1 MIRRLLFLAM
11 CLVCSTT
18 TWAQRPLKVYIS
30 ADMEG
35 ITGVASA
42 DQLSPAG
49 FEYSKAREWMTAEVL
64 AAIQGA
70 REAGATEFVVSDSHG
85 NGQSLLLERFPTDI
99 PVTLVR
105 SFPRPLGMMEG
116 IDSSFAA
123 VIFIGYHAA
132 TTSTT
137 GVRAH
142 TMSSALLTR
151 ISLNGTAQSEAG
163 INAAIAAHFGVPV
176 VMITGDDAIVNET
189 KQRLG
194 NLEGVAVKRAI
205 GFHSVATMMPEA
217 AQAQIRAHA
226 KIAVTRRGECRA
238 RRAPDLSSRRAAP
251 TSRPPAGPRRGR
263 PADRRDPARRNETL
277 CDDETHYGRRVVQEL
292 PSRGNPRIL
301 EQHSTR
307 RRAYGAAGRE
317 GHDRGVALSGVRDEL
332 RSGDHAVE
340 SQSAK
345 PTPLHQAFSRV
356 WVTVFFHAE
365 PRRPRRATCAA
376 ET

>member
-1 MIRRLLFLAM
+1 MTRRLLVTGLCLAAASA
-11 CLVCSTT
+11 LG
-18 TWAQRPLKVYIS
+18 AQRPLKVYIS

-35 ITGVASA
+35 ITGVVSA
-42 DQLSPAG
+42 DQLGPAS

-85 NGQSLLLERFPTDI
+85 NGESLLLEKFPTDI

-151 ISLNGTAQSEAG
+151 IALNNTSQSEAG

-194 NLEGVAVKRAI
+194 NVEGVIVKRAI
-205 GFHSVATMMPEA
+205 GFHSTATMMPET

-226 KIAVTRRGECRA
+226 KTAVTRRAEMKPYPMTKPINVDISFKNYRA
-238 RRAPDLSSRRAAP
+238 SEILAYLSVMQRIDAHTIRFVARDMIEASKFLEFA
-251 TSRPPAGPRRGR
+251 TSY
-263 PADRRDPARRNETL
+263 DPA
-277 CDDETHYGRRVVQEL
+277 
-292 PSRGNPRIL
+292 I
-301 EQHSTR
+301 
-307 RRAYGAAGRE
+307 
-317 GHDRGVALSGVRDEL
+317 
-332 RSGDHAVE
+332 
-340 SQSAK
+340 
-345 PTPLHQAFSRV
+345 TP
-356 WVTVFFHAE
+356 
-365 PRRPRRATCAA
+365 
-376 ET
+376 

>member
-1 MIRRLLFLAM
+1 MIRRLM
-11 CLVCSTT
+11 CLATFLLSAST
-18 TWAQRPLKVYIS
+18 TWAQRPIKVYIS

-85 NGQSLLLERFPTDI
+85 NGQSLLLEKFPTDV
-99 PVTLVR
+99 PVTVVR

-151 ISLNGTAQSEAG
+151 IALNGSAQSEAG

-176 VMITGDDAIVNET
+176 VMITGDDAIVSET

-194 NLEGVAVKRAI
+194 NIEGVAVKHAI
-205 GFHSVATMMPEA
+205 GFHSVATMLPEV
-217 AQAQIRAHA
+217 AQGNIRARA
-226 KIAVTRRGECRA
+226 KIAVN
-238 RRAPDLSSRRAAP
+238 RRAEMKPYTMTKPVTVDVSFKNYRPVEILGYLSSIQRVDAHTARLVAKDMIEASKFLEFV
-251 TSRPPAGPRRGR
+251 TSY
-263 PADRRDPARRNETL
+263 DPA
-277 CDDETHYGRRVVQEL
+277 
-292 PSRGNPRIL
+292 I
-301 EQHSTR
+301 
-307 RRAYGAAGRE
+307 
-317 GHDRGVALSGVRDEL
+317 
-332 RSGDHAVE
+332 
-340 SQSAK
+340 
-345 PTPLHQAFSRV
+345 TP
-356 WVTVFFHAE
+356 
-365 PRRPRRATCAA
+365 
-376 ET
+376 